1 MFDTVS
7 AVTPKSMTLNTDDKH
22 YRYKVLE
29 TVIPLRNALWNPS

>member
-1 MFDTVS
+1 MSLAADDT
-7 AVTPKSMTLNTDDKH
+7 H